1 MQTLLYADA
10 VNRAGSFNPCAVGEA
25 LKDFEFDCLG
35 NGPTLYRGDDHQCF
49 KDVLVVKGKENPD
62 SEFDLLEIVEVT
74 PVEQVTY
81 SPDHPQMGGAEA
93 TLGTCNPG
101 A

>member
-1 MQTLLYADA
+1 M
-10 VNRAGSFNPCAVGEA
+10 
-25 LKDFEFDCLG
+25 G
-35 NGPTLYRGDDHQCF
+35 NGPTLYRADDHQCF
-49 KDVLVVKGKENPD
+49 KDVLVVKGKENPS

-81 SPDHPQMGGAEA
+81 APDHPQFAGGQ
-93 TLGTCNPG
+93 LGKCNPG